1 MKKLV
6 FSLIVLFIY
15 QSLFSATLYV
25 KGETL
30 NFRNSPDGEK
40 IGVLYL
46 GTELDSIKE
55 KGEWVKV
62 NVEGWVWKPLT
73 VSEKPKKVITEK
85 PLFKPKIYRI
95 VMWDAYL
102 HSGPSSNYSK
112 IGTIKEG
119 EKLEILK
126 EKVLTFKGISVP
138 WYYVRKNNGEKGWV
152 SDADLE
158 LP

>member
-1 MKKLV
+1 MKKLL
-6 FSLIVLFIY
+6 FGLIILFIC
-15 QSLFSATLYV
+15 QGLFSATLYV

-30 NFRNSPDGEK
+30 NLRNAPNGDK
-40 IGVLYL
+40 IGLLYL

-62 NVEGWVWKPLT
+62 KVEGWVWKQLT
-73 VSEKPKKVITEK
+73 VTEK
-85 PLFKPKIYRI
+85 PVSKTKIYRT
-95 VMWDAYL
+95 VMWNAYL

-112 IGTIKEG
+112 IGTIEKG

-138 WYYVRKNNGEKGWV
+138 WYYVRKINGEEGWA